1 MRRKMLKNE
10 CNVFRK
16 TVPRLF
22 EMICSMDRMM
32 TKIIGRES
40 YSFDQVTVIEKMTY
54 DVIAVSC
61 VYRDNFFF
69 NKVKLG
75 SLNAS
80 LSGLSDVVGDLEKVS
95 READGLAVTIRD
107 SIKLYQQN
115 EDHIEKPD
123 NFEYKLLQ
131 LDMQL
136 GEKFFEIR
144 RAYLM
149 IRSLLMDLRFI
160 VMRDYTRILMG
171 VDLIQEYKRSQ
182 KEVQRIV
189 IKALP
194 LEEFAKLNHKGGDS
208 DDE

>member
-22 EMICSMDRMM
+22 EMIYSMDRMM

-54 DVIAVSC
+54 DIIAVSC

-75 SLNAS
+75 PLNAS
-80 LSGLSDVVGDLEKVS
+80 LSGLSDVVGDLEKVA

-107 SIKLYQQN
+107 SVKLYQQN

-123 NFEYKLLQ
+123 NFEFKLLQ

-182 KEVQRIV
+182 KGVQRIV

-208 DDE
+208 DE